1 MINIGELEVFVRVVQ
16 AGSFSA
22 AARQLDLTPSAV
34 SKQIARLE
42 DRLGARLLNRTT
54 RRLNATEVGSAF
66 YERCARILADMA
78 EAEQAVIDLH
88 EAPRGLLR
96 MSLPLSFG
104 RLHIVPLIPEFLAA
118 YPEVRIDL
126 SFNDRMVDLI
136 EEGMDLAVRVGELSD
151 SSLIARRLA
160 PNRRVVCG
168 SPSYF
173 EQADRPEQPSDLS
186 SHNCLVY
193 TYRALRHEWRFRG
206 PNGDEEMVRVSGRL
220 ESNEAEALRASVL
233 AGVGLGLLPL
243 WLVGHDV
250 KAGRLLEVLPD
261 YHVPDS
267 AIYAVYPAGRHLSP
281 KVRAFVDLL
290 AARFSSRQSW
300 CMNDEEVAS
309 NSEIAESATT
319 S

>member
-1 MINIGELEVFVRVVQ
+1 MNVDELEVFVRVVQ

-22 AARQLDLTPSAV
+22 AARELDLTPSAV

-66 YERCARILADMA
+66 YERCARILTDMA

-88 EAPRGLLR
+88 AAPRGLLR

-104 RLHIVPLIPEFLAA
+104 RLHIVPLIPEFLAS
-118 YPEVRIDL
+118 YPEVRIDI
-126 SFNDRMVDLI
+126 SFNDRLVDLI
-136 EEGMDLAVRVGELSD
+136 EDGLDLAVRVGELSD

-160 PNRRVVCG
+160 PNRRAVCG
-168 SPSYF
+168 SPAYF
-173 EQADRPEQPSDLS
+173 ERVGRPERPSDLS
-186 SHNCLVY
+186 DHNCLVY
-193 TYRALRHEWRFRG
+193 TYRTLRHDWRFRG
-206 PNGDEEMVRVSGRL
+206 PGGGEETVRVAGNL
-220 ESNEAEALRASVL
+220 ETNEAEALRTSVL
-233 AGVGLGLLPL
+233 AGVGIGLLPL
-243 WLVGHDV
+243 WLVGHDL
-250 KAGRLLEVLPD
+250 KAGRLEEVLPG
-261 YHVPDS
+261 YHAPDS

-290 AARFSSRQSW
+290 AARFSGRPSW
-300 CMNDEEVAS
+300 CLDGDPAVS
-309 NSEIAESATT
+309 GAETAGSTPR

>member
-1 MINIGELEVFVRVVQ
+1 MNAGELEVFVRVVQ

-22 AARQLDLTPSAV
+22 AARGLDLTPSAV

-88 EAPRGLLR
+88 GAPRGLLR
-96 MSLPLSFG
+96 ISLPLSFG
-104 RLHIVPLIPEFLAA
+104 RLHIVPLIPDFLAK

-160 PNRRVVCG
+160 PNRRVVCAVPAYIERAG
-168 SPSYF
+168 
-173 EQADRPEQPSDLS
+173 RPERPADLKD
-186 SHNCLVY
+186 HNCLVY
-193 TYRALRHEWRFRG
+193 TYRALRHDWRFRG
-206 PNGDEEMVRVSGRL
+206 PDGQEETVRVSGNL

-233 AGVGLGLLPL
+233 GGVGLGLLPL
-243 WLVGHDV
+243 WLIGQDL
-250 KAGRLLEVLPD
+250 ASGRLLEVLLD
-261 YHVPDS
+261 YHAPDS
-267 AIYAVYPAGRHLSP
+267 AIYAVYPPGRHLSP
-281 KVRAFVDLL
+281 KVRVFVDLL
-290 AARFSSRQSW
+290 AAFFTGWEAWCGGDTARGSS
-300 CMNDEEVAS
+300 N
-309 NSEIAESATT
+309 ESADTPPT